1 MTSMSLPRG
10 YSLGTR
16 GKRFVF
22 TWVETAEVPVHGGP
36 TEGYEVKYHTQIS
49 GRMSETYATPESAAE
64 AAREHASLRGA

>member
-22 TWVETAEVPVHGGP
+22 TWVETAVIPLDGGG
-36 TEGYEVKYHTQIS
+36 TVTQRA
-49 GRMSETYATPESAAE
+49 GRMSDTYTTPESAAE